1 MPEEKKPYEEIAPR
15 LRGLR
20 DALGLSIEELAER
33 TQVSPEEVSR
43 YESGTTEIPVSYL
56 FEVAKAMDMDTTVLI
71 TGAEAHLDHY
81 TVTRKGKG
89 LSVSRRKDYAYQSMA
104 SRFKKRIMD
113 PFIVTVP
120 PKAAEALNFNEH
132 HGQEFIYVLK
142 GKLEIRIGKDI
153 VVLEPEDC
161 MYFDSRQ
168 PHALRGLDDAPAEF
182 IDVIV

>member
-1 MPEEKKPYEEIAPR
+1 MSEEKKPYEEIAPR
-15 LRGLR
+15 LHGLR

-43 YESGTTEIPVSYL
+43 YESGNTEIPVSYL
-56 FEVAKAMDMDTTVLI
+56 FEVAKALDMDTTVLI

-81 TVTRKGKG
+81 TVTRKNKG
-89 LSVSRRKDYAYQSMA
+89 LSVSRRKDYAYQAMA

-120 PKAAEALNFNEH
+120 PKAPEALNFNEH
-132 HGQEFIYVLK
+132 HGQEFIYVIK
-142 GKLEIRIGKDI
+142 GRLEIRIGKDI
-153 VVLEPEDC
+153 VVLDPEDC
-161 MYFDSRQ
+161 IYFDSRK

-182 IDVIV
+182 LDVIV